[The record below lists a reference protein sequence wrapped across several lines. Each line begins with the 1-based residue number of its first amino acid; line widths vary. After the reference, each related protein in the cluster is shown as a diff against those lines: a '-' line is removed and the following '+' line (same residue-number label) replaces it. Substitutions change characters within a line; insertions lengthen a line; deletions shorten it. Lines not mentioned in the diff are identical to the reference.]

1 MNSAAIYPRK
11 PLLEISDADWDLE
24 NAVNVKGTYHIMV
37 AAVLHMRKF
46 VRPPAVTGRIV
57 NVTSVDAFKAH
68 PQNAHYAA
76 TKAAVVSLTK
86 SFAQECAKDQILV
99 NSVAPAGF
107 VSDRA
112 KQLGFLPE
120 LAKSSALGRAAEPE
134 EMAEWIAMMA
144 SSRNTYATGENV
156 VISGGYIYVWYKT
169 AVVTGATSGIGRAT
183 VLGLL
188 QLEMSVFAVGRNKRA
203 LAELANES
211 GAVPIHADVRDTQ
224 TIADQIS
231 ELKVDVLVNNAGVL
245 PSRVSFQDIDPHD
258 ITEIIDINLK
268 APIHLTRVVLPGMVK
283 RKRGHLIYVG
293 SSAGQAPHP
302 LMSVYGSSKAGI
314 SLFCDNLR
322 CDLLG
327 TSVRVSEIVPGRVQ
341 TDLYKSALGAKRA
354 TLYDGYRPV
363 QPQHVASLIATVIDL
378 PSFVDVS
385 RIEVFPTDQA
395 TGGGS
400 MVKFK

>member
-1 MNSAAIYPRK
+1 MS
-11 PLLEISDADWDLE
+11 E
-24 NAVNVKGTYHIMV
+24 
-37 AAVLHMRKF
+37 
-46 VRPPAVTGRIV
+46 
-57 NVTSVDAFKAH
+57 
-68 PQNAHYAA
+68 
-76 TKAAVVSLTK
+76 
-86 SFAQECAKDQILV
+86 
-99 NSVAPAGF
+99 
-107 VSDRA
+107 
-112 KQLGFLPE
+112 
-120 LAKSSALGRAAEPE
+120 
-134 EMAEWIAMMA
+134 
-144 SSRNTYATGENV
+144 
-156 VISGGYIYVWYKT
+156 YKT

-188 QLEMSVFAVGRNKRA
+188 QLEISVFAVGRNKRA